1 MKKIDLSNAT
11 FIVPI
16 RLESADRLR
25 NVITSLCY
33 ILANFKTNVI
43 VHEVDS
49 ESVFAESALP
59 QITEFLDGDV
69 EDLKHIFEQ
78 SDAPSFHRQRVLND
92 MIMMST
98 TKVVVNYDCDV
109 LFPRETYQ
117 HAYELINN
125 DHADVIYPYGDG
137 NWQYQVFAD
146 DELVTEFLTNDFK
159 MNILNKKSKV
169 YMSKYGFCQFF
180 NRDIYIEGGLENENF
195 VAYAP
200 EDVERY
206 HRFTT
211 LGYRVGRVPD
221 WVYHLEHARTPNSW
235 VNNPHMQENNAEWEK
250 IKSMKPDE
258 LREYIDSQEYYQK
271 RLCQTQQSQ

>member
-1 MKKIDLSNAT
+1 MRKIDLSNAT

-16 RLESADRLR
+16 RLESNDRLR

-33 ILANFKTNVI
+33 ILANFKTNII

-59 QITEFLDGDV
+59 QISEFLDGDI
-69 EDLKHIFEQ
+69 EGLEHIFEQ
-78 SDAPSFHRQRVLND
+78 SDSPSFHRQRVLND
-92 MIMMST
+92 MLMKSS
-98 TKVVVNYDCDV
+98 TKVVINYDCDI
-109 LFPRETYQ
+109 LLPRETYQ
-117 HAYELINN
+117 HAYEIINN

-137 NWQYQVFAD
+137 NWQKQIFAD
-146 DELVTEFLTNDFK
+146 DELVSEFLSNDFDFK
-159 MNILNKKSKV
+159 ILLKKSKT

-180 NRDIYIEGGLENENF
+180 NRDAYIEGGMENENF

-235 VNNPHMQENNAEWEK
+235 INNPYMQENNAEWEK
-250 IKSMKPDE
+250 IQKMNSQE
-258 LREYIDSQEYYQK
+258 LREYINNQEYYQN
-271 RLCQTQQSQ
+271 RTCQTKESQ

>member
-11 FIVPI
+11 FIIPI
-16 RLESADRLR
+16 RIESDDRLR
-25 NVITSLCY
+25 NIITSLCY
-33 ILANFKTNVI
+33 ILANFKTNII

-59 QITEFLDGDV
+59 QISEFLCGNV
-69 EDLKHIFEQ
+69 EGLEHIFEQ
-78 SDAPSFHRQRVLND
+78 SDSSAFHRQRVLND

-98 TKVVVNYDCDV
+98 TKVVVNYDCDILLAKYV
-109 LFPRETYQ
+109 YR
-117 HAYELINN
+117 HAYDIINN

-146 DELVTEFLTNDFK
+146 DNLVSEFLTKDFDFK
-159 MNILNKKSKV
+159 ILRKKSKV

-180 NRDIYIEGGLENENF
+180 NRDVYIEGGLENENF

-211 LGYRVGRVPD
+211 LGYRVGRIPE
-221 WVYHLEHARTPNSW
+221 WIYHLEHVRTPNSW

-250 IKSMKPDE
+250 IQKMQSNE
-258 LREYIDSQEYYQK
+258 LREYITNQEYYRK
-271 RLCQTQQSQ
+271 RI

>member
-69 EDLKHIFEQ
+69 GDLKHIFEQ

-109 LFPRETYQ
+109 ILPRETYQ
-117 HAYELINN
+117 HAYEIINN

-146 DELVTEFLTNDFK
+146 DELVTEFLTNNFNIK
-159 MNILNKKSKV
+159 ILNKKSKV

>member
-16 RLESADRLR
+16 RLESDDRLR

-69 EDLKHIFEQ
+69 GDLKHIFEQ

-109 LFPRETYQ
+109 LLPRETYQ
-117 HAYELINN
+117 HAYEIINN

-146 DELVTEFLTNDFK
+146 DELVTEFLTNDFNMK
-159 MNILNKKSKV
+159 ILNKKTKV

-250 IKSMKPDE
+250 IQKMQPNE

-271 RLCQTQQSQ
+271 RLCQTQQ

>member
-1 MKKIDLSNAT
+1 
-11 FIVPI
+11 
-16 RLESADRLR
+16 
-25 NVITSLCY
+25 
-33 ILANFKTNVI
+33 
-43 VHEVDS
+43 
-49 ESVFAESALP
+49 
-59 QITEFLDGDV
+59 
-69 EDLKHIFEQ
+69 
-78 SDAPSFHRQRVLND
+78 
-92 MIMMST
+92 MST

-109 LFPRETYQ
+109 LLPRETYQ
-117 HAYELINN
+117 HAYEIINN

-146 DELVTEFLTNDFK
+146 DELVTEFLTNDFNMK
-159 MNILNKKSKV
+159 ILNKKTKV

-235 VNNPHMQENNAEWEK
+235 VNNPHMQEINAEWEK
-250 IKSMKPDE
+250 IQKMQPNE

-271 RLCQTQQSQ
+271 RLCQTQQ

>member
-1 MKKIDLSNAT
+1 MKMRKIDLSNAT

-16 RLESADRLR
+16 RLESSDRLR

-69 EDLKHIFEQ
+69 SDLKHIFEQ
-78 SDAPSFHRQRVLND
+78 SDSPSFHRQRVLND
-92 MIMMST
+92 MILMST

-109 LFPRETYQ
+109 LLPRETYQ
-117 HAYELINN
+117 HAYEIINN

-146 DELVTEFLTNDFK
+146 DELVTEFLTNDFDMK
-159 MNILNKKSKV
+159 ILNKKTKV

-250 IKSMKPDE
+250 IQKMQPDE

-271 RLCQTQQSQ
+271 RLCQTQQ

>member
-69 EDLKHIFEQ
+69 GNLKHIFEQ

-109 LFPRETYQ
+109 LLPRETYQ
-117 HAYELINN
+117 HAYEIINN

-180 NRDIYIEGGLENENF
+180 NRDVYIEGGLENENF

-206 HRFTT
+206 YRFTT

-250 IKSMKPDE
+250 IKKMKPDE
-258 LREYIDSQEYYQK
+258 LREYIDRQEYYQK

>member
-69 EDLKHIFEQ
+69 GDLKHIFEK

-98 TKVVVNYDCDV
+98 TKVVVNYDCDII
-109 LFPRETYQ
+109 LPRETYQ
-117 HAYELINN
+117 HAYEIINN

-159 MNILNKKSKV
+159 TNILNKKSKV

-180 NRDIYIEGGLENENF
+180 NRDIYIEVGLENENF

-250 IKSMKPDE
+250 IQKMKPDE
-258 LREYIDSQEYYQK
+258 LREYIDNQEYYKK

>member
-1 MKKIDLSNAT
+1 MKRIDLSNAT
-11 FIVPI
+11 FIIPI
-16 RLESADRLR
+16 RIESNDRLR

-33 ILANFKTNVI
+33 ILSNFKTNII

-49 ESVFAESALP
+49 ESVFEESALP
-59 QITEFLDGDV
+59 QISEFLDGN
-69 EDLKHIFEQ
+69 LKGLDHVFEK
-78 SDAPSFHRQRVLND
+78 SDSPSFHRQRVLND
-92 MIMMST
+92 MIMKST

-109 LFPRETYQ
+109 LLKKETYK
-117 HAYELINN
+117 HAYDIINN
-125 DHADVIYPYGDG
+125 DHADVIYPYGEG

-146 DELVTEFLTNDFK
+146 DELVTDFLTKGFDFK
-159 MNILNKKSKV
+159 ILKKKSKV

-180 NRDIYIEGGLENENF
+180 NRDVYIEGGMENENF

-221 WVYHLEHARTPNSW
+221 WIYHLEHMRTQNSW
-235 VNNPHMQENNAEWEK
+235 VNNPHMKENNSEWERIQK
-250 IKSMKPDE
+250 MNSEE
-258 LREYIDSQEYYQK
+258 LRTYITSQEYY
-271 RLCQTQQSQ
+271 RRRI

>member
-16 RLESADRLR
+16 RLESNDRLR

-49 ESVFAESALP
+49 ESVFAENALP
-59 QITEFLDGDV
+59 QITEFLDGQV
-69 EDLKHIFEQ
+69 EGLDHIFEQ
-78 SDAPSFHRQRVLND
+78 SNSPSFHRQRVLND
-92 MIMMST
+92 MIMRST
-98 TKVVVNYDCDV
+98 TKVVVNYDCDI
-109 LFPRETYQ
+109 LLPKETYK
-117 HAYELINN
+117 HSYDIINN
-125 DHADVIYPYGDG
+125 GHADVIYPYGDG

-146 DELVTEFLTNDFK
+146 DQLVSDFLTNDFDF
-159 MNILNKKSKV
+159 NLLRKKSKV

-180 NRDIYIEGGLENENF
+180 NRDVYIEGGMENENF
-195 VAYAP
+195 IAYAP

-211 LGYRVGRVPD
+211 LGYKVGRVPD
-221 WVYHLEHARTPNSW
+221 WVYHLEHERTPNSW
-235 VNNPHMQENNAEWEK
+235 INNPHMKGNNAEWEK
-250 IKSMKPDE
+250 IQKMSSEE
-258 LREYIDSQEYYQK
+258 LGKYIRNQKYYLK
-271 RLCQTQQSQ
+271 RIGSD

>member
-16 RLESADRLR
+16 RLESEDRLR

-69 EDLKHIFEQ
+69 GDLKHIFEQ

-92 MIMMST
+92 MIVMST

-109 LFPRETYQ
+109 ILPKETYQ
-117 HAYELINN
+117 HAYEIINN

-146 DELVTEFLTNDFK
+146 DELVTEFLTNNFNIK
-159 MNILNKKSKV
+159 ILNKKSKV

-235 VNNPHMQENNAEWEK
+235 INNPHMQKNNAEWENIQK
-250 IKSMKPDE
+250 MSPVE
-258 LREYIDSQEYYQK
+258 LREYITSREYYKK
-271 RLCQTQQSQ
+271 RLCQIKESQ

>member
-1 MKKIDLSNAT
+1 MKKLDLSNAT

-69 EDLKHIFEQ
+69 GDLKHIFEQ

-109 LFPRETYQ
+109 LLPRETYQ
-117 HAYELINN
+117 HAYEIINN

-146 DELVTEFLTNDFK
+146 DELVTEFLTNDFDMK
-159 MNILNKKSKV
+159 ILNKKTKV

-250 IKSMKPDE
+250 IQKMKPNE

>member
-1 MKKIDLSNAT
+1 MRKIDLSNAT

-16 RLESADRLR
+16 RLESDDRLR

-33 ILANFKTNVI
+33 ILANFQTNVI

-49 ESVFAESALP
+49 VSVFAESALP
-59 QITEFLDGDV
+59 QITEFLDGNV
-69 EDLKHIFEQ
+69 TGLEHIFEQ
-78 SDAPSFHRQRVLND
+78 SDSPSFHRQRVLND
-92 MIMMST
+92 MIMKTT

-109 LFPRETYQ
+109 ILPKETYQ
-117 HAYELINN
+117 HAYEIINN
-125 DHADVIYPYGDG
+125 GHADVIYPYGDG

-146 DELVTEFLTNDFK
+146 DELVTDFLTQGFDLR
-159 MNILNKKSKV
+159 ILNKKTKV

-250 IKSMKPDE
+250 IQKMQPDE

-271 RLCQTQQSQ
+271 RLCQTQQ

>member
-16 RLESADRLR
+16 RLESNDRLR

-59 QITEFLDGDV
+59 QIMEFLDGDV
-69 EDLKHIFEQ
+69 GDLKHIFEQ

-92 MIMMST
+92 MILMST
-98 TKVVVNYDCDV
+98 TKVVVNYDCDI
-109 LFPRETYQ
+109 LLPKETYQ
-117 HAYELINN
+117 HSYEIINN

-146 DELVTEFLTNDFK
+146 DELVTEFLTGDFDLR
-159 MNILNKKSKV
+159 ILNKKSKV

-180 NRDIYIEGGLENENF
+180 NRDVYIEGGLENENF

-235 VNNPHMQENNAEWEK
+235 VNNPHMAGNNAEWEK
-250 IKSMKPDE
+250 IQGMQPDE
-258 LREYIDSQEYYQK
+258 LRTYITNQEYYQK
-271 RLCQTQQSQ
+271 RLCQIGKLQ

>member
-16 RLESADRLR
+16 RLESDDRLR

-49 ESVFAESALP
+49 ESVFAKSALP

-69 EDLKHIFEQ
+69 GDLKHIFEQ

-109 LFPRETYQ
+109 LLPRETYQ
-117 HAYELINN
+117 HAYEIINN

-146 DELVTEFLTNDFK
+146 DELVTEFLTNDFNMK
-159 MNILNKKSKV
+159 ILNKKTKV

-250 IKSMKPDE
+250 IQKMKPDE
-258 LREYIDSQEYYQK
+258 LRKYIDSQEYYQK
-271 RLCQTQQSQ
+271 RLCQTQQ

>member
-16 RLESADRLR
+16 RLESDDRLR

-69 EDLKHIFEQ
+69 GDLKHIFEQ

-109 LFPRETYQ
+109 LLPRETYQ
-117 HAYELINN
+117 HAYEIINN

-146 DELVTEFLTNDFK
+146 DELVTEFLTNDFNMK
-159 MNILNKKSKV
+159 TLNKKTKV

-250 IKSMKPDE
+250 IQKMKPDE
-258 LREYIDSQEYYQK
+258 LRKYIDSQEYYQK
-271 RLCQTQQSQ
+271 RLCQTQQ

>member
-16 RLESADRLR
+16 RLESDDRLR

-69 EDLKHIFEQ
+69 GDLKHIFEQ

-109 LFPRETYQ
+109 LLPRETYQ
-117 HAYELINN
+117 HAYEIINN

-146 DELVTEFLTNDFK
+146 DELVTEFLTNDFD
-159 MNILNKKSKV
+159 MRILNKKSKV

-180 NRDIYIEGGLENENF
+180 NRDVYIEGGLENENF

-221 WVYHLEHARTPNSW
+221 WVYHLEHSRTPNSW
-235 VNNPHMQENNAEWEK
+235 VNNPHMQENNAEWENIRK
-250 IKSMKPDE
+250 MQPNE
-258 LREYIDSQEYYQK
+258 LREYITSQEYYKK
-271 RLCQTQQSQ
+271 RLCQTKELQ

>member
-1 MKKIDLSNAT
+1 
-11 FIVPI
+11 
-16 RLESADRLR
+16 
-25 NVITSLCY
+25 
-33 ILANFKTNVI
+33 
-43 VHEVDS
+43 
-49 ESVFAESALP
+49 
-59 QITEFLDGDV
+59 
-69 EDLKHIFEQ
+69 
-78 SDAPSFHRQRVLND
+78 
-92 MIMMST
+92 MMST

-109 LFPRETYQ
+109 LLPRETYQ
-117 HAYELINN
+117 HAYEIINN

-146 DELVTEFLTNDFK
+146 DELVTEFLTNDFNMK
-159 MNILNKKSKV
+159 ILNKKTKV

-250 IKSMKPDE
+250 IQKMKTDE
-258 LREYIDSQEYYQK
+258 LRKYIDSQEYYQK
-271 RLCQTQQSQ
+271 RLCQTQQ

>member
-16 RLESADRLR
+16 RLESGDRLR

-69 EDLKHIFEQ
+69 GDLKHIFEQ
-78 SDAPSFHRQRVLND
+78 SDASSFHRQRVLND

-109 LFPRETYQ
+109 LLPRETYQ
-117 HAYELINN
+117 HAYEIINN

-146 DELVTEFLTNDFK
+146 DELVTEFLTNDFNMK
-159 MNILNKKSKV
+159 ILNKKTKV

-250 IKSMKPDE
+250 IQKMQPNE

-271 RLCQTQQSQ
+271 RLCQTQQ

>member
-1 MKKIDLSNAT
+1 MRKIDLSNAT

-16 RLESADRLR
+16 RLESEDRLR

-69 EDLKHIFEQ
+69 EGLKHIFEE
-78 SDAPSFHRQRVLND
+78 SDSPSFHRQRVLND
-92 MIMMST
+92 MVMMST
-98 TKVVVNYDCDV
+98 TKVVVNYDCDII
-109 LFPRETYQ
+109 LPKETYQ
-117 HAYELINN
+117 HAYEIINN

-146 DELVTEFLTNDFK
+146 DELVTEFLTNEFDIK
-159 MNILNKKSKV
+159 ILNKKSKV

-235 VNNPHMQENNAEWEK
+235 VNNPHMQKNTAEWEK
-250 IKSMKPDE
+250 IQKMQPNE

>member
-16 RLESADRLR
+16 RLESDDRLR

-69 EDLKHIFEQ
+69 GDLKHIFEQ

-92 MIMMST
+92 MILMST

-109 LFPRETYQ
+109 LLPRETYQ
-117 HAYELINN
+117 HAYEIINN

-146 DELVTEFLTNDFK
+146 DELVTEFLTNDFN
-159 MNILNKKSKV
+159 MRILNKKSKV

-250 IKSMKPDE
+250 IQKMQPNG
-258 LREYIDSQEYYQK
+258 LREYINIQEYYQK
-271 RLCQTQQSQ
+271 RLCQTKELQ

>member
-16 RLESADRLR
+16 RLESNDRLR

-59 QITEFLDGDV
+59 QITEFLDGQV
-69 EDLKHIFEQ
+69 EGLDHIFEQ
-78 SDAPSFHRQRVLND
+78 SNSPSFHRQRVLND

-98 TKVVVNYDCDV
+98 TKVVVNYDCDII
-109 LFPRETYQ
+109 LPRETYQ
-117 HAYELINN
+117 HAYEIINN

-159 MNILNKKSKV
+159 TNILNKKSKV

-250 IKSMKPDE
+250 IKKMKPDE
-258 LREYIDSQEYYQK
+258 LREYIDNQEYYKK
-271 RLCQTQQSQ
+271 RLCQIQQSQ

>member
-16 RLESADRLR
+16 RLESDDRLR

-69 EDLKHIFEQ
+69 GDLKHIFEQ

-109 LFPRETYQ
+109 LLPRETYQ
-117 HAYELINN
+117 HAYEIINN

-146 DELVTEFLTNDFK
+146 DELVTEFLTNDFD
-159 MNILNKKSKV
+159 MRILNKKSKV

-180 NRDIYIEGGLENENF
+180 NRDVYIEGGLENENF

-221 WVYHLEHARTPNSW
+221 WVYHLEHSRTPNSW
-235 VNNPHMQENNAEWEK
+235 VNNPHVQENNAEWENIRK
-250 IKSMKPDE
+250 MQPNE
-258 LREYIDSQEYYQK
+258 LREYITSQEYYKK
-271 RLCQTQQSQ
+271 RLCQTKELR

>member
-16 RLESADRLR
+16 RLESDDRLR

-69 EDLKHIFEQ
+69 GDLKHIFEQ

-109 LFPRETYQ
+109 LLPRETYQ
-117 HAYELINN
+117 HAYEIINN

-146 DELVTEFLTNDFK
+146 DELVTEFLTNDFNMK
-159 MNILNKKSKV
+159 ILNKKTKV

-235 VNNPHMQENNAEWEK
+235 VNNPHMQKNNAEWEK
-250 IKSMKPDE
+250 IQKMKPDE

-271 RLCQTQQSQ
+271 RLCQTQQ